1 MKSQMMLSPYG
12 IVADNA
18 TAESPDEVSGSAL
31 SPNDPLVAAVG
42 AFAYCIEATES
53 PSRVMTYFLQQKVD
67 MRRPEN
73 VSSWLT
79 SLRN

>member
-1 MKSQMMLSPYG
+1 MMLSPYG

-18 TAESPDEVSGSAL
+18 TAEFPDEVSGSAL